1 MLMNIEQM
9 LKELKRSKLYERST
23 EDMLEEAIELMEKQ
37 KDLYI
42 TQNRN
47 IITKPKKK
55 ALENQVKEE
64 IKKEIRLREY
74 ILKILR
80 EKEKEYGSTKDI
92 QRNEKSK
99 RIS

>member
-1 MLMNIEQM
+1 MNNIEQM

-23 EDMLEEAIELMEKQ
+23 EDDMLEEAIELMEKQ
-37 KDLYI
+37 KYLYI
-42 TQNRN
+42 IQNRN

-55 ALENQVKEE
+55 ALDNQVKEE

-92 QRNEKSK
+92 
-99 RIS
+99 

>member
-1 MLMNIEQM
+1 MNNIEQM

-23 EDMLEEAIELMEKQ
+23 EDDMLEEAIELMEKQ

-42 TQNRN
+42 IQNRN

-92 QRNEKSK
+92 
-99 RIS
+99 

>member
-1 MLMNIEQM
+1 MNNIEQM

-23 EDMLEEAIELMEKQ
+23 EDDMLEEAIELMEKQ

-42 TQNRN
+42 IQNRN

-55 ALENQVKEE
+55 ALDNQVKEE

-92 QRNEKSK
+92 
-99 RIS
+99 

>member
-1 MLMNIEQM
+1 
-9 LKELKRSKLYERST
+9 
-23 EDMLEEAIELMEKQ
+23 MLEEAIELMEKQ

-42 TQNRN
+42 IQNRN

-80 EKEKEYGSTKDI
+80 EKEKEYGNTKDI
-92 QRNEKSK
+92 
-99 RIS
+99 

>member
-1 MLMNIEQM
+1 M
-9 LKELKRSKLYERST
+9 LK
-23 EDMLEEAIELMEKQ
+23 EAIELMEKQ

-74 ILKILR
+74 ILKILK

-92 QRNEKSK
+92 
-99 RIS
+99 

>member
-1 MLMNIEQM
+1 MNIEQM

-47 IITKPKKK
+47 IITKTKKK

>member
-1 MLMNIEQM
+1 MNIEQM

-47 IITKPKKK
+47 IMTKPKKK

-64 IKKEIRLREY
+64 IKREIRLREY

-99 RIS
+99 TIS

>member
-1 MLMNIEQM
+1 MNIEQM

-80 EKEKEYGSTKDI
+80 EKEKEYGSTKDV
-92 QRNEKSK
+92 
-99 RIS
+99 

>member
-1 MLMNIEQM
+1 MNNIEQM

-23 EDMLEEAIELMEKQ
+23 EEDMLKEAIELMEKQ

-42 TQNRN
+42 IQNRN

-92 QRNEKSK
+92 
-99 RIS
+99 